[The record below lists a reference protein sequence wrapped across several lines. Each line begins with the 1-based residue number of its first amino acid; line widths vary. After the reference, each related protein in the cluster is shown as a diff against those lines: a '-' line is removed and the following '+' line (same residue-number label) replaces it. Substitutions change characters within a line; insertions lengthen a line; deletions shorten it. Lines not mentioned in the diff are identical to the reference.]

1 MYTGRYELAEIPA
14 AVMGQLKR
22 VVWTMP
28 SYDAAQ
34 KYYKA
39 KSVLKNGREQYP
51 LWETFTGRFCF
62 TSGFCRMGGA
72 CDPLLEGTRSEVSA
86 VLL

>member
-1 MYTGRYELAEIPA
+1 
-14 AVMGQLKR
+14 MGHLKR

-62 TSGFCRMGGA
+62 TSGFCRMGGT
-72 CDPLLEGTRSEVSA
+72 CDPLLEGTRSEVR
-86 VLL
+86 VVQQKY